1 VKRGA
6 CAIIGP
12 FPLTPMKKILV
23 LYGFEHS
30 GHHAAAL
37 ALRDAFL
44 DCDPALS
51 VDLLNLFAYASR
63 IIEKIATGIFFRI
76 VKSTPSVWD
85 GIYTN
90 PRSDPRFDRFRSVV
104 RRLASRGVEDALR
117 EYQPDAVV
125 CTQSFPCGMVHDF
138 KERRN
143 AAVPLYGVLTDFS
156 VPPYW
161 VYRRVNRYFVASAE
175 AKEALARQGID
186 EDLIEAAGIPIHPRF
201 ARPRDRLE
209 ARAAFGLDASAP
221 VVLVAGGW
229 SGWGALERLAAETA
243 RRGGGCRVV
252 VVAGNNRELY
262 GLLSGRGELKRL
274 GVTVLP
280 HVERMDLLMAAAD
293 LLVGKAGGMSASEAL
308 ASGLPMVLVDS
319 LPGQERHNARY
330 LCRGGA
336 AVEARG
342 VAEAADAAAA
352 LSRDATRLR
361 LMGERARKMARPD
374 AARVVARGVRE
385 GAARMEA
392 RPTGEARRAIARD
405 PARAF
410 A

>member
-1 VKRGA
+1 
-6 CAIIGP
+6 
-12 FPLTPMKKILV
+12 MKKILV

-44 DCDPALS
+44 ECDPALS
-51 VDLLNLFAYASR
+51 VDLLNLFSYASR
-63 IIEKIATGIFFRI
+63 VIERIATGIFFRV
-76 VKSTPSVWD
+76 VKSTPAVWD

-104 RRLASRGVEDALR
+104 RRLASRGVGDALQ
-117 EYQPDAVV
+117 EFQPDAVV

-138 KERRN
+138 KELRG

-161 VYRRVNRYFVASAE
+161 VYRRVDRYYVASAE

-201 ARPRDRLE
+201 ARAHDRLE
-209 ARAAFGLDASAP
+209 ARAAFGLDASVP

-229 SGWGALERLAAETA
+229 SGWGALDRLAAETA
-243 RRGGGCRVV
+243 RRGGGCKVV
-252 VVAGNNRELY
+252 VVAGRNRALY
-262 GLLSGRGELKRL
+262 ERLRDCGELRRL

-293 LLVGKAGGMSASEAL
+293 LLVGKAGGMTASEAL

-319 LPGQERHNARY
+319 LPGQERHNAGY
-330 LCRGGA
+330 LCRRGA

-342 VAEAADAAAA
+342 VAEAAEAAAA
-352 LSRDATRLR
+352 LSRDAARLR
-361 LMGERARKMARPD
+361 LMGERARRMARPD
-374 AARVVARGVRE
+374 AARVVAGGVLE
-385 GAARMEA
+385 GAVRMDARG
-392 RPTGEARRAIARD
+392 TGEARRGTVRD
-405 PARAF
+405 PARVGA
-410 A
+410 